1 MSTDTTAQHNGAD
14 QEMNAPEHLIW
25 QLSHFNNHQRA
36 IKFVQ
41 QFQDTLC
48 VFSGPVSQLY
58 TNYEISV
65 PEADDRSLI
74 ILPNPYAYH
83 DTFNGIPEESVR
95 PTGITIIPDEQ
106 AEKEGLLITL
116 PMMKDGKRIM
126 RPVPLKA
133 GLWALMKRSKEHE
146 PFLPVIT
153 KGDLRAFRK
162 DAPCLHLHRIV
173 PARLTERSKMEVSSI
188 QRVIREKLNVYL

>member
-1 MSTDTTAQHNGAD
+1 MLEPSS
-14 QEMNAPEHLIW
+14 QEMQAPDHLIW
-25 QLSHFNNHQRA
+25 QLSHFDNHQRA
-36 IKFVQ
+36 IRFVK
-41 QFQDTLC
+41 QFQETLC

-83 DTFNGIPEESVR
+83 DTFNGIPENSVKS
-95 PTGITIIPDEQ
+95 TGINIIPGDLVG
-106 AEKEGLLITL
+106 KEGLHITL
-116 PMMKDGKRIM
+116 PMMKDGQRVV

-133 GLWALMKRSKEHE
+133 GLWALMKREKEND

-162 DAPCLHLHRIV
+162 DDPCLHLHRII
-173 PARLTERSKMEVSSI
+173 PARLTERSRMEISSI
-188 QRVIREKLNVYL
+188 QRVIREKLQVYL

>member
-1 MSTDTTAQHNGAD
+1 MLESGS
-14 QEMNAPEHLIW
+14 QEMQAPDHLIW
-25 QLSHFNNHQRA
+25 QLGHFNNHQRA
-36 IKFVQ
+36 INFVQ
-41 QFQDTLC
+41 QFQETLC

-83 DTFNGIPEESVR
+83 DTFNGIPENSVR
-95 PTGITIIPDEQ
+95 PTGISIIPGELVD
-106 AEKEGLLITL
+106 KEGLHITL
-116 PMMKDGKRIM
+116 PMMRNGERII

-133 GLWALMKRSKEHE
+133 GLWALMKREKEND

-162 DAPCLHLHRIV
+162 DDPSLHLQRII
-173 PARLTERSKMEVSSI
+173 PSRLTERSRMEVSSI
-188 QRVIREKLNVYL
+188 QRVIREKLKVYL

>member
-1 MSTDTTAQHNGAD
+1 MLDTN
-14 QEMNAPEHLIW
+14 QEVRPPDHLIW
-25 QLSHFNNHQRA
+25 QLDHFNNHQRA
-36 IKFVQ
+36 IRFVK
-41 QFQDTLC
+41 QFQETLC
-48 VFSGPVSQLY
+48 VFSAPVSQLY

-83 DTFNGIPEESVR
+83 DTFNGIPEESVKA
-95 PTGITIIPDEQ
+95 TGINIIPGDLVG
-106 AEKEGLLITL
+106 KEGLQITL
-116 PMMKDGKRIM
+116 PMHKDGQRII

-133 GLWALMKRSKEHE
+133 GLWALMRREKATD

-162 DAPCLHLHRIV
+162 DDPCLHLHRII
-173 PARLTERSKMEVSSI
+173 PARLTERSRMEISSI
-188 QRVIREKLNVYL
+188 QRVIREKLQVYL

>member
-1 MSTDTTAQHNGAD
+1 MLEASS
-14 QEMNAPEHLIW
+14 QEMQAPDHLIW
-25 QLSHFNNHQRA
+25 QLNHFDNHQRA
-36 IKFVQ
+36 IRFVK
-41 QFQDTLC
+41 QFQETLC

-83 DTFNGIPEESVR
+83 DTFNGIPENSVK
-95 PTGITIIPDEQ
+95 PTGINIIPGDLVG
-106 AEKEGLLITL
+106 KEGLHITL
-116 PMMKDGKRIM
+116 PMLRNGERVV

-133 GLWALMKRSKEHE
+133 GLWALMKREKEDA

-162 DAPCLHLHRIV
+162 DDPCLHLHRII
-173 PARLTERSKMEVSSI
+173 PARLTERSRMEVSSI
-188 QRVIREKLNVYL
+188 QRVIREKLKVYL